1 VSSSLELKTRESL
14 LSINQLDTQWFTFEE
29 EINRLFPTRCIQRLM
44 FIVPPDAD
52 KSLFNY
58 ATAKRGRYWN
68 FPAYGPGLMATHLRE
83 DGLTVDIVNLNHEI
97 LKACAHSENEASF
110 DFDCSWQTVLEQRL
124 NEFKPDMVGVT
135 CMFSQTNGSASL
147 LCEHIHNV
155 APEVPIALGGVHITN
170 SFVNDASFQQL
181 LENFS
186 SVNFLFLYEAELA
199 LKQFVRVVN
208 RTTEDKHLQQ
218 LYVKGQSDSVYFS
231 GRHAVKGSDL
241 DTIPAHDLMDT
252 DELSLYGKVG
262 SFYCL
267 KPEDAKFTTVL
278 SNRGCR
284 ARCTFCSVRNFNGMG
299 VRTRSIGSIIDEL
312 KLLKEDYD
320 IDHIMW
326 LDDDLFRNE
335 KRATALFNAMADS
348 ELGITWDC
356 TNGVIAA
363 SCTESLIASAARSGC
378 LGLTIGMK
386 SGNDKMLREI
396 RKPGSVD
403 VFLKAAKVLRQHEE
417 INARVF
423 LMIGFPNET
432 YRQILDTFHVAREM
446 DLDWYNIT
454 TLQPLPNTP
463 MFDSMLEQ
471 GLISPVSFNEIR
483 YNSGSY
489 GKQREKAEIN
499 KDLLSGEFKDAFNNI
514 DLDEVPLREE
524 LDDIWA
530 YMNYHLNFRRLF
542 SEKRPKK
549 LIQQLAYVQNITD
562 VVAPESAFA
571 MYFCGYLQFKVHG
584 RIEPKTVTR
593 LRECLESSDYW
604 RSRFNEFDLSV
615 DHLESLDFP
624 HAAKANGV
632 RDV

>member
-1 VSSSLELKTRESL
+1 MPTALELKTQEPL
-14 LSINQLDTQWFTFEE
+14 LSADHLDSQWLAFEK
-29 EINRLFPTRCIQRLM
+29 EINRLFPTRCVQRVM

-68 FPAYGPGLMATHLRE
+68 FPAYGSGLMATHLRA

-97 LKACAHSENEASF
+97 LKACAHSENEESF
-110 DFDCSWQTVLEQRL
+110 DFDSAWQTVLERRL
-124 NEFKPDMVGVT
+124 NAFKPDIVGVT
-135 CMFSQTNGSASL
+135 CMFSQTNESARL
-147 LCEHIHNV
+147 LCGHIRRV
-155 APEVPIALGGVHITN
+155 APELPIALGGVHITN
-170 SFVNDASFQQL
+170 SFVNDASSQKL

-199 LKQFVRVVN
+199 FKQFIRVVN
-208 RTTEDKHLQQ
+208 KTAEDRYLQQ
-218 LYVKGQSDSVYFS
+218 LYVMGQSDSIYFS
-231 GRHAVKGSDL
+231 GRHTVTGSDL

-252 DELSLYGKVG
+252 DELSLFGKVG

-284 ARCTFCSVRNFNGMG
+284 AKCTFCSVRNFNGIG
-299 VRTRSIGSIIDEL
+299 VRTRSVESIVDEL
-312 KLLKEDYD
+312 KLLKEDYS

-335 KRATALFNAMADS
+335 KRATALFNAIADS
-348 ELGITWDC
+348 KVGITWDC

-378 LGLTIGMK
+378 LGLTIGME
-386 SGNDKMLREI
+386 SGNDEMLREI

-463 MFDSMLEQ
+463 IFDSMIAQ
-471 GLISPVSFNEIR
+471 GLISSVSFDEIR

-499 KDLLSGEFKDAFNNI
+499 KDLLSGEFKHAFSNI

-524 LDDIWA
+524 LDDVWA
-530 YMNYHLNFRRLF
+530 YMNYHLNFKRLF

-571 MYFCGYLQFKVHG
+571 MYFCGYLQFRVHG
-584 RIEPKTVTR
+584 EIEPTIITR
-593 LRECLESSDYW
+593 LRERIESSDYW
-604 RSRFNEFDLSV
+604 RSRFHDFELSV

-624 HAAKANGV
+624 HAANADGV
-632 RDV
+632 QDV

>member
-1 VSSSLELKTRESL
+1 
-14 LSINQLDTQWFTFEE
+14 
-29 EINRLFPTRCIQRLM
+29 
-44 FIVPPDAD
+44 
-52 KSLFNY
+52 
-58 ATAKRGRYWN
+58 
-68 FPAYGPGLMATHLRE
+68 
-83 DGLTVDIVNLNHEI
+83 
-97 LKACAHSENEASF
+97 
-110 DFDCSWQTVLEQRL
+110 
-124 NEFKPDMVGVT
+124 
-135 CMFSQTNGSASL
+135 
-147 LCEHIHNV
+147 
-155 APEVPIALGGVHITN
+155 
-170 SFVNDASFQQL
+170 
-181 LENFS
+181 
-186 SVNFLFLYEAELA
+186 
-199 LKQFVRVVN
+199 
-208 RTTEDKHLQQ
+208 
-218 LYVKGQSDSVYFS
+218 
-231 GRHAVKGSDL
+231 
-241 DTIPAHDLMDT
+241 
-252 DELSLYGKVG
+252 
-262 SFYCL
+262 
-267 KPEDAKFTTVL
+267 
-278 SNRGCR
+278 
-284 ARCTFCSVRNFNGMG
+284 
-299 VRTRSIGSIIDEL
+299 
-312 KLLKEDYD
+312 
-320 IDHIMW
+320 
-326 LDDDLFRNE
+326 
-335 KRATALFNAMADS
+335 
-348 ELGITWDC
+348 
-356 TNGVIAA
+356 
-363 SCTESLIASAARSGC
+363 
-378 LGLTIGMK
+378 
-386 SGNDKMLREI
+386 
-396 RKPGSVD
+396 
-403 VFLKAAKVLRQHEE
+403 
-417 INARVF
+417 
-423 LMIGFPNET
+423 
-432 YRQILDTFHVAREM
+432 M

-624 HAAKANGV
+624 HTAKANGV